1 LSHKVLYIT
10 YDGLLDQLG
19 QSQILPYLYKLSEK
33 NHHMHIVSF
42 EKSIHTKAEIESLKS
57 DLKSKSINWDF
68 LRFTSNPKLK
78 GKIWDLIK
86 FFIKILTLVR
96 KDNFKFIHARG
107 HVPAMIAF
115 FVHFFSSISYIFDFR
130 GLWADERIDKGS
142 WDTSKYSHNIQ
153 YRAMKF
159 LERKLL
165 EKAEHVVVLSEIV
178 TSEIISISNKS
189 HKNITVIPCCADY
202 KHFNLNELTNT
213 NEIKNNLG
221 ISLDSI
227 VIGYIGS
234 VGKMYRVDKLFEFF
248 EICNLEHQNVEF
260 LFITND
266 LKELSLLKD
275 KYLGELSMSKFK
287 SVSSHRKDVPKYLSI
302 IDIGLSFI
310 EPSYARQAASP
321 TKLAEYF
328 AMGIPVISSS
338 GVGDTEKII
347 KLINGGDI
355 INHDNKDELLEA
367 AKNIDK
373 YIQID
378 SLSIRN
384 KSKKFFDLN
393 QGVEKYHMIYKK
405 MFSKYL

>member
-1 LSHKVLYIT
+1 
-10 YDGLLDQLG
+10 
-19 QSQILPYLYKLSEK
+19 
-33 NHHMHIVSF
+33 
-42 EKSIHTKAEIESLKS
+42 
-57 DLKSKSINWDF
+57 
-68 LRFTSNPKLK
+68 
-78 GKIWDLIK
+78 
-86 FFIKILTLVR
+86 
-96 KDNFKFIHARG
+96 
-107 HVPAMIAF
+107 
-115 FVHFFSSISYIFDFR
+115 
-130 GLWADERIDKGS
+130 
-142 WDTSKYSHNIQ
+142 
-153 YRAMKF
+153 MKF

-275 KYLGELSMSKFK
+275 KYLGEFSMPKFK

-302 IDIGLSFI
+302 VDIGLSFI

-373 YIQID
+373 YKQID

-384 KSKKFFDLN
+384 ESKKFFDLN
-393 QGVEKYHMIYKK
+393 QGVERYHMIYKK